1 MNPFLAAARS
11 ETLKRFRLTLI
22 NALLVERTIERE
34 GGGSRLAAENLRALT
49 PLFHGHVNPYCRAR
63 PHAGPSFLEGY
74 VTGAMSRQ
82 ADGQKLLSIT
92 AG

>member
-34 GGGSRLAAENLRALT
+34 GGGSRLTTENLRALT
-49 PLFHGHVNPYCRAR
+49 PLFHGHVNPYRQFAPDLTRAL
-63 PHAGPSFLEGY
+63 HS
-74 VTGAMSRQ
+74 
-82 ADGQKLLSIT
+82 
-92 AG
+92 